1 MTDDS
6 GSSLLNEELLRRVSS
21 AKDAGQ
27 VLDIVAEAKSNVG
40 SGVISASDCFSII
53 AAALERNNVELALSV
68 FSAMRSVF
76 GAG

>member
-21 AKDAGQ
+21 AKDADQ
-27 VLDIVAEAKSNVG
+27 VLGIVAEANSNVR
-40 SGVISASDCFSII
+40 SGVISASDCFLII

-76 GAG
+76 SAG